1 MSCTQGASSKTCEL
15 NDWMNSSLPLDF
27 CFTSC
32 MKLFRLCMRI
42 LNIGSQFVPHE
53 NTADTLILPYNLP
66 DTDLWDLVFSFSRG
80 TSGLFFSIWHFKA
93 WYITGS
99 LIWASCIL
107 LRERKIMIYID
118 YERGHKT
125 LSETFQHQGVL
136 PMTISFT
143 LGVMAFYHY
152 PSNLSA
158 LVVSQNQKEKT
169 IPFITQEQDL
179 RFKIMCSRRTNHTM
193 FKIH

>member
-1 MSCTQGASSKTCEL
+1 
-15 NDWMNSSLPLDF
+15 
-27 CFTSC
+27 
-32 MKLFRLCMRI
+32 
-42 LNIGSQFVPHE
+42 
-53 NTADTLILPYNLP
+53 
-66 DTDLWDLVFSFSRG
+66 
-80 TSGLFFSIWHFKA
+80 
-93 WYITGS
+93 
-99 LIWASCIL
+99 
-107 LRERKIMIYID
+107 MIYID

-136 PMTISFT
+136 PMTISFM

-179 RFKIMCSRRTNHTM
+179 RFKIMCSRRTNYT
-193 FKIH
+193 I